1 MPTRPTKGNAPAAV
15 TAEASSA
22 NPNNVT
28 SRNKQMD
35 SKAQTSHTLCLI
47 LGDVTVTQDED
58 GRYSL
63 NDLHRASGGDPK
75 HAPSRW
81 IRNQQT
87 AEMIQV
93 LEGELTN
100 QKTTETS
107 QIWPVKTIEGRSGGT
122 YVVKE
127 LAIDYASWISAGFR
141 LRVIR
146 AYDAMVMAGSSRN
159 MSVEMSVPNW
169 LRSLDG

>member
-1 MPTRPTKGNAPAAV
+1 
-15 TAEASSA
+15 
-22 NPNNVT
+22 
-28 SRNKQMD
+28 MD

-47 LGDVTVTQDED
+47 LGDVT
-58 GRYSL
+58 
-63 NDLHRASGGDPK
+63 
-75 HAPSRW
+75 
-81 IRNQQT
+81 
-87 AEMIQV
+87 EMIQV

-159 MSVEMSVPNW
+159 TDKHFNRMRPSIDPCKNPHST
-169 LRSLDG
+169 